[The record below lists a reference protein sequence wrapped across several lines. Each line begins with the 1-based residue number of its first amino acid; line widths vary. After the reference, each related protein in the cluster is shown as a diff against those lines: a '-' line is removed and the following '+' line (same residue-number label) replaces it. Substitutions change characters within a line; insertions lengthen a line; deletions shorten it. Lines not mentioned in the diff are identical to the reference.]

1 MNADEIKS
9 LIKKIAE
16 TDSRKEHQ
24 KLLNT
29 LTECCSL
36 FIKNVD
42 EVAKKVGTEPPW
54 QPLLLAFNPDK
65 VAFQFKS
72 DPTVWKADTT
82 CYGTHDVEF
91 FTITAFENNLENNLE
106 NDIPLELPWFNM
118 SIEDWRKKLITDKR
132 EIIEK
137 EIVAAQIKVK
147 MAQDRLS
154 RFNAKFK
161 L

>member
-1 MNADEIKS
+1 MNADGIKV
-9 LIKKIAE
+9 LIKQISE
-16 TDSRKEHQ
+16 TDSRKRYQ

-36 FIKNVD
+36 LIKNVGD
-42 EVAKKVGTEPPW
+42 VAKKVGTEPPW
-54 QPLLLAFNPDK
+54 QPLLLAFNSDNVVFK
-65 VAFQFKS
+65 FKS

-91 FTITAFENNLENNLE
+91 FTISAVENNIE

-132 EIIEK
+132 ETLEK

-147 MAQDRLS
+147 LAQDRLT
-154 RFNAKFK
+154 RFNEQFK
-161 L
+161 N

>member
-36 FIKNVD
+36 FIKNVG

-54 QPLLLAFNPDK
+54 QPLLLAFNYDK
-65 VAFQFKS
+65 VAFKFTN

-91 FTITAFENNLENNLE
+91 FTISAVENNIENG
-106 NDIPLELPWFNM
+106 IPLELPWFNM
-118 SIEDWRKKLITDKR
+118 SIEDWRKKLITEKR
-132 EIIEK
+132 ETLEK

-147 MAQDRLS
+147 LAQDRLS
-154 RFNAKFK
+154 RFNEKFK
-161 L
+161 R